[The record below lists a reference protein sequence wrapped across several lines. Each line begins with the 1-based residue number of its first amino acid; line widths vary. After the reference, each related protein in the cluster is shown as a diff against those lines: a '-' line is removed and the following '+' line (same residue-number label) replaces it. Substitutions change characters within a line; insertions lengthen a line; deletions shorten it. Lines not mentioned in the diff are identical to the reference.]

1 MIARDFAGKDIVAG
15 KWAVWASSC
24 GSSPK
29 LEYRFIIK
37 VVGEEVWTATSD
49 KEGAKVTKVFINSKL
64 LMIGDNKVMGG

>member
-49 KEGAKVTKVFINSKL
+49 REDAKVSKVRNNRKL
-64 LMIGDNKVMGG
+64 LMVGDNKVMGG